1 MHRIFFPQIRHIY
14 ASKSHRFL
22 AKSVQF
28 NKAFQAVYAAG
39 RLGHVLQFLY
49 STRHDWKKKKLGKEV
64 LSFSRFR
71 EQGMLIFL
79 LNLILFILP
88 NRK

>member
-1 MHRIFFPQIRHIY
+1 ML
-14 ASKSHRFL
+14 L
-22 AKSVQF
+22 AVWDMCTSF
-28 NKAFQAVYAAG
+28 YIARAMIG
-39 RLGHVLQFLY
+39 R
-49 STRHDWKKKKLGKEV
+49 KKKLGKEV

-88 NRK
+88 NRKYA